1 MLENCGI
8 GRVRAHNIACRIDTE
23 TRGNY
28 VGLLAIGG
36 RAETPA
42 VVEKWCTRSVRFRPV
57 FEMKTRSLL
66 MTDPDREI
74 WDGMLAHLRSHHPA
88 LCRHWFVDLE
98 PITVAEGSVFL
109 RAHKEMHRDYL
120 RRACVDAFVDAAQVA
135 SNSLLGV
142 RFLGPGEPG
151 PEIARSPGRD
161 AHRAPRNTKAET
173 PGRDQQ
179 GTPNPSELDAGSSA
193 ADERRSGGREPVL
206 GGHDLPRPEPKPV
219 VGRPAQGP
227 LHKKRDGYAM
237 GSSEAAAGGS
247 GSFFLN
253 PDHVFENFIVGEGNR
268 WAYAAAIAV
277 AENPGRSYNPLFIH
291 GGVGLGKTHLLQ
303 AICLRIKEDQ
313 PDAVLHYVSCDEFI
327 NEFMQSVQNNQM
339 GEFRH
344 RFRDV
349 DVLVID
355 DIHFLTS
362 RERSQEEFFHTFNSL
377 HQSQKQIIISSDAPP
392 QQIPNLES
400 RLVSRFQS
408 GLIAEIFKPTFE
420 TRVAIL
426 MTKARLRGIE
436 LGRGV
441 AEYVATRFDTNI
453 RELEGAITQ
462 LQVFASMEQSAITLE
477 LSRKVFGDEPSQA
490 TKRQPTVD
498 EIIQLVCGFYDVKRI
513 DLLGKRRHQS
523 ISLPRQVCM
532 FLVRSHT
539 RLSLEEI
546 GAQFGGR
553 DHSTV
558 IHAVRSVESKQDQDT
573 AFADTLS
580 GLETELLRTT
590 ANN

>member
-1 MLENCGI
+1 L
-8 GRVRAHNIACRIDTE
+8 
-23 TRGNY
+23 
-28 VGLLAIGG
+28 
-36 RAETPA
+36 
-42 VVEKWCTRSVRFRPV
+42 
-57 FEMKTRSLL
+57 
-66 MTDPDREI
+66 
-74 WDGMLAHLRSHHPA
+74 
-88 LCRHWFVDLE
+88 
-98 PITVAEGSVFL
+98 
-109 RAHKEMHRDYL
+109 
-120 RRACVDAFVDAAQVA
+120 
-135 SNSLLGV
+135 
-142 RFLGPGEPG
+142 
-151 PEIARSPGRD
+151 
-161 AHRAPRNTKAET
+161 
-173 PGRDQQ
+173 
-179 GTPNPSELDAGSSA
+179 
-193 ADERRSGGREPVL
+193 
-206 GGHDLPRPEPKPV
+206 
-219 VGRPAQGP
+219 
-227 LHKKRDGYAM
+227 
-237 GSSEAAAGGS
+237 
-247 GSFFLN
+247 FLN

-268 WAYAAAIAV
+268 WAYAAAVAV

-291 GGVGLGKTHLLQ
+291 GDVGLGKTHLLQ
-303 AICLRIKEDQ
+303 AICLRIKEDR

-377 HQSQKQIIISSDAPP
+377 HQTQKQIIISSDAPP

-408 GLIAEIFKPTFE
+408 GLVAEIFTPTFE

-436 LGRGV
+436 LGAGV

-453 RELEGAITQ
+453 RQLEGAITQ
-462 LQVFASMEQSAITLE
+462 LQVFASMERSAITLE
-477 LSRKVFGDEPSQA
+477 LARTVFADEAPKAPRTPPS
-490 TKRQPTVD
+490 VD
-498 EIIQLVCGFYDVKRI
+498 EIIQLVCGYFDVKRI

-532 FLVRSHT
+532 HLVRAHT

-558 IHAVRSVESKQDQDT
+558 IHAVRSIDTKQKQDST
-573 AFADTLS
+573 FAETLA
-580 GLETELLRTT
+580 GLEADLLKSS
-590 ANN
+590 ASN

>member
-1 MLENCGI
+1 
-8 GRVRAHNIACRIDTE
+8 
-23 TRGNY
+23 
-28 VGLLAIGG
+28 
-36 RAETPA
+36 
-42 VVEKWCTRSVRFRPV
+42 
-57 FEMKTRSLL
+57 

-74 WDGMLAHLRSHHPA
+74 WDGMLAHLRAHHPA
-88 LCRHWFVDLE
+88 LCRHWFADLE
-98 PITVAEGSVFL
+98 PVTVAEGSVYL
-109 RAHKEMHRDYL
+109 RAGNEVHREYL
-120 RRACVDAFVDAAQVA
+120 RRACVDAFVDAAQAA
-135 SNSLLGV
+135 SQSLLGV
-142 RFLGPGEPG
+142 RFLGPGEAA
-151 PEIARSPGRD
+151 PEPARAPGRA
-161 AHRAPRNTKAET
+161 AHESGPAGAVPPAGSRGAETEVKPAGRAPA
-173 PGRDQQ
+173 
-179 GTPNPSELDAGSSA
+179 
-193 ADERRSGGREPVL
+193 
-206 GGHDLPRPEPKPV
+206 PRPV
-219 VGRPAQGP
+219 QGP
-227 LHKKRDGYAM
+227 LHKKRDGFAL
-237 GSSEAAAGGS
+237 GSSEAAAGGV

-253 PDHVFENFIVGEGNR
+253 PDFVFENFIVGEGNR
-268 WAYAAAIAV
+268 WAYAAAVAV

-291 GGVGLGKTHLLQ
+291 GDVGLGKTHLLQ
-303 AICLRIKEDQ
+303 AICLRIKQDQ

-377 HQSQKQIIISSDAPP
+377 HQAQKQIIISSDAPP

-400 RLVSRFQS
+400 RLISRFQS
-408 GLIAEIFKPTFE
+408 GLVAEIFKPTFE

-426 MTKARLRGIE
+426 FTKARLRGIE
-436 LGRGV
+436 LGQGV
-441 AEYVATRFDTNI
+441 AEYVASRFETNI

-462 LQVFASMEQSAITLE
+462 LQVFASMEGTGITLNMA
-477 LSRKVFGDEPSQA
+477 KTVFGDESA
-490 TKRQPTVD
+490 RSTRRQPTVD
-498 EIIQLVCGFYDVKRI
+498 EIITLVCGFYDVKRI

-532 FLVRSHT
+532 HLVRAHT

-558 IHAVRSVESKQDQDT
+558 IHAVRSIDAKQKRDEG
-573 AFADTLS
+573 FSETLA
-580 GLETELLRTT
+580 GLEADLLKAT
-590 ANN
+590 ASN